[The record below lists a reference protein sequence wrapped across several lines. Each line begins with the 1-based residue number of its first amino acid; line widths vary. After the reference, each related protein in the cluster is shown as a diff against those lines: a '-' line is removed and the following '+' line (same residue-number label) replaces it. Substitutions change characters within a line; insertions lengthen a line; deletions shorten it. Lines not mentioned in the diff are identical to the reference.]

1 MSHGFPQLM
10 TGAIFGNF
18 SSIGIYM
25 GMASFLNQ
33 GDTDLALN
41 TNKFFY
47 AGTNTTRVARD
58 LSLEDGAPE
67 GPLHVCVTEIVDG
80 KCSPGTPFS
89 RGAFKF
95 SIFGLWRVA
104 VPNVLPYMSGLSR

>member
-95 SIFGLWRVA
+95 SIFGLCRVA